1 MMPRILCFLLFSVC
15 FQVSAQHFRFTSS
28 DFSNIREGESVEF
41 MVISLDSTAVR
52 HFYLN
57 GGEVEGMEL
66 DSAGRFTWNPG
77 YNTVGRTD
85 RPKDI
90 TVMFAATLTDNR
102 SIRQALTFTV
112 HHVNREPVIED
123 LPVFYVRQGVKNNY
137 QILSDYVHD
146 PDGDP
151 MLFKPVQNTMPEG
164 MQISSQG
171 QISWTPSR
179 SQYAG
184 MKTGMIVEFIVQD
197 QPEKAERRGKI
208 RIAHTQLDLPPELIL
223 VPGDS
228 VYSIKEDE
236 VVNFKIYISDP
247 NGDENLSAGGF
258 VASDNRV
265 PSTVYHENS
274 STQAEFSWSPG
285 YKFVDEAEKSRQVD
299 LTFFALDRAA
309 NRVQRR
315 IRIKVTDAE
324 NLDEKDKFIYQKY
337 VNSLTAAK
345 SLLDQLDGKY
355 ADLSKLYKQAKRGK
369 KHRAIIN
376 ASLGAATGLSPVVLP
391 TESSKVVSGIG
402 GTTVLTLGTLEATEV
417 IGKSKSDIMEQM
429 KICVEI
435 RNQLQVEGDNFAR
448 KYSLKSE
455 RRKKEFDTDREK
467 LLPILNNQKLILL
480 ELDASQRTSKIDPKD
495 LKKTFNDFSEVL
507 E

>member
-1 MMPRILCFLLFSVC
+1 MMSRILCFLLISGCFSV
-15 FQVSAQHFRFTSS
+15 SGQHFRFTGA
-28 DFSNIREGESVEF
+28 DFSNIKEGEKVDFKVLST
-41 MVISLDSTAVR
+41 DSAAVR
-52 HFYLN
+52 HFYID

-66 DSAGRFTWNPG
+66 DSAGRFTWTPG
-77 YNTVGRTD
+77 YNSVGRSD

-90 TVMFAATLTDNR
+90 TVMLAALLAGDK
-102 SIRQALTFTV
+102 SVRQTVTFTV

-123 LPVFYVRQGVKNNY
+123 LPVFYVRQGVKNSY
-137 QILSDYVHD
+137 QISSDYVYD

-151 MLFKPVQNTMPEG
+151 LQFKPVQNTMPEG
-164 MQISSQG
+164 MQISSNG
-171 QISWTPSR
+171 LISWTPSR

-184 MKTGMIVEFIVQD
+184 MKTGMIIEFIVLD
-197 QPEKAERRGKI
+197 QPEKAERHGKI

-228 VYSIKEDE
+228 IYSIKEDE
-236 VVNFKIYISDP
+236 VVNFKVYISDP
-247 NGDENLSAGGF
+247 NGDENLSTGGF
-258 VASDNRV
+258 VASDTRV
-265 PSTVYHENS
+265 PATVYRENS
-274 STQAEFSWSPG
+274 NTQAEFSWSPG
-285 YKFVDEAEKSRQVD
+285 YKFVDEAEKFRQVD
-299 LTFFALDRAA
+299 ITFFALDKAA
-309 NRVQRR
+309 NRIQRR
-315 IRIKVTDAE
+315 IRVKVTDAE

-337 VNSLTAAK
+337 VNSLTSAK
-345 SLLDQLDGKY
+345 SLLDQLDLKY
-355 ADLSKLYKQAKRGK
+355 ADLSKMYKQAKRGK

-391 TESSKVVSGIG
+391 TETSKVVSGIG

-417 IGKSKSDIMEQM
+417 IGKSKSDIIEQM

-435 RNQLQVEGDNFAR
+435 RNQLQVEGENFAR
-448 KYSLKSE
+448 KYALKSE

-480 ELDASQRTSKIDPKD
+480 ELDASQRSNKIDSKD
-495 LKKTFNDFSEVL
+495 LKKTFTDFSEGL

>member
-1 MMPRILCFLLFSVC
+1 MMFRILCFLLISGCFSVTG
-15 FQVSAQHFRFTSS
+15 QHFRFTGA
-28 DFSNIREGESVEF
+28 DLSNLREGEAVEF
-41 MVISLDSTAVR
+41 KVVSGDSVAVR
-52 HFYLN
+52 HFYLD
-57 GGEVEGMEL
+57 GGALEGMEL
-66 DSAGRFTWNPG
+66 DSAGKFTWTPS
-77 YNTVGRTD
+77 YNTVGRSD
-85 RPKDI
+85 RPKDV
-90 TVMFAATLTDNR
+90 TVMLAAKLADNR
-102 SIRQALTFTV
+102 NIRQAVTLTV

-137 QILSDYVHD
+137 QISPDYVYD
-146 PDGDP
+146 PDGD
-151 MLFKPVQNTMPEG
+151 LLQFKPVQNSMPEG
-164 MQISSQG
+164 MQISANG
-171 QISWTPSR
+171 LISWTPSR

-184 MKTGMIVEFIVQD
+184 MKTGMVIEFIVQD
-197 QPEKAERRGKI
+197 QPEKAERHGKI

-236 VVNFKIYISDP
+236 VVNFKVYISDP
-247 NGDENLSAGGF
+247 NGDENLSTGGF
-258 VASDNRV
+258 VASDTRV
-265 PSTVYHENS
+265 PATVYRENS
-274 STQAEFSWSPG
+274 TTQAEFSWSPG
-285 YKFVDEAEKSRQVD
+285 YKFVDEAEKFRQVD
-299 LTFFALDRAA
+299 ITFFALDRAA

-315 IRIKVTDAE
+315 IRVKVTDAE

-345 SLLDQLDGKY
+345 ALLDQLDVKY
-355 ADLSKLYKQAKRGK
+355 ADLSKMYKQAKRGK

-417 IGKSKSDIMEQM
+417 IGKSRSDIMEQM

-467 LLPILNNQKLILL
+467 FLPILNNQKLILL
-480 ELDASQRTSKIDPKD
+480 ELDASQRTNKIDSKD
-495 LKKTFNDFSEVL
+495 LKKTFTDFSEGL